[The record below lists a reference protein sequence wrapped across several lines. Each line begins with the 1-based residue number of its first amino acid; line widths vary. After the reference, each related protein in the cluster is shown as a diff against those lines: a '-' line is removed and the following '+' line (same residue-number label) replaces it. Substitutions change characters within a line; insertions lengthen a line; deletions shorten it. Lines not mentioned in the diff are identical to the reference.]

1 MLNVTSPS
9 PLYGDIDSNNVS
21 VENKNR
27 KNSSMYGLN
36 EPSARPTLKNN
47 VFNISNDNIS
57 IEDMKKSTF
66 EFKVILLGSIAVG
79 KTAILSR
86 YLSNEFDLNYQCT
99 IKITSKS
106 KIININNMVQAK
118 LNIWDT
124 CGDEKYRAIT
134 RQYYRETNG
143 IILVYDLTSRESF
156 ESVASWADE
165 IRNNAP
171 DDSVIILVG
180 NKNDLNK
187 ERVVN
192 YQEGKNKADELGM
205 FFIEASAKTGDNIHL
220 LFEKISEA
228 MMESSKKKRNLSETK
243 NIKSL
248 IPSNEQKKD
257 STKTKCC

>member
-1 MLNVTSPS
+1 
-9 PLYGDIDSNNVS
+9 
-21 VENKNR
+21 
-27 KNSSMYGLN
+27 
-36 EPSARPTLKNN
+36 
-47 VFNISNDNIS
+47 
-57 IEDMKKSTF
+57 
-66 EFKVILLGSIAVG
+66 
-79 KTAILSR
+79 
-86 YLSNEFDLNYQCT
+86 
-99 IKITSKS
+99 
-106 KIININNMVQAK
+106 MVQAK

-180 NKNDLNK
+180 NKNDLYK

-228 MMESSKKKRNLSETK
+228 MMESSKKKLNLSENK
-243 NIKSL
+243 NIKTL

-257 STKTKCC
+257 SIITKCC